1 MLKYDKAAAQSIERS
16 YNTPDISRQRLQ
28 TLKSLALNA
37 GEHVVDVGCGTGFL
51 VSEMAAV
58 VGESGHLAGVDF
70 SQDMLDVASKRC
82 ESLPQVTLR
91 QGSAD
96 ALPLEDA
103 SFDAASCTQVLLYVP
118 DLQKSIAELARVLK
132 PGGRLA
138 VIETD
143 WRGIVLNSANSSTTD
158 RIFNAFDENVPNA
171 NLPARLIPMLKAHGF
186 GAIKVDAIPIIN
198 TSNNAA
204 NFSAGALKW
213 ASELA
218 VKEKKVSALEAEVW
232 LEDIEKKAAA
242 GEYFFCVNRFL
253 FSAVKLAV

>member
-1 MLKYDKAAAQSIERS
+1 MLNYDKAAAQSIERS
-16 YNTPDISRQRLQ
+16 YNTPDISRQRLE

-51 VSEMAAV
+51 ISEMAAV
-58 VGESGHLAGVDF
+58 VGETGLLAGVDF
-70 SQDMLDVASKRC
+70 SQDMLDVAAQRC
-82 ESLPQVTLR
+82 ESLPQVSLR
-91 QGSAD
+91 QGSAE
-96 ALPLEDA
+96 ALPLDDA

-118 DLQKSIAELARVLK
+118 NLEQSIAELARVLK

-158 RIFNAFDENVPNA
+158 RIFNAFDEIVPNA
-171 NLPARLIPMLKAHGF
+171 NLPAKLIPMLKAAGF

-198 TSNNAA
+198 TSNTSA
-204 NFSAGALKW
+204 NFSSSSLKW
-213 ASELA
+213 ASDLA
-218 VKEKKVSALEAEVW
+218 VKEKKVSLLEAQVW
-232 LEDIEKKAAA
+232 LEDIDEKAAS

-253 FSAVKLAV
+253 FSAVKMG

>member
-1 MLKYDKAAAQSIERS
+1 MLNYDKAAAQSIERS
-16 YNTPDISRQRLQ
+16 YNTPDIARQRLQ

-51 VSEMAAV
+51 ISEMAAV
-58 VGESGHLAGVDF
+58 VGETGRLAGVDF

-82 ESLPQVTLR
+82 ESLPQVSLR

-96 ALPLEDA
+96 SLPLDDA

-132 PGGRLA
+132 PGGRLS

-143 WRGIVLNSANSSTTD
+143 WRGIVLNSAHSSLTD
-158 RIFNAFDENVPNA
+158 RIFNAFDEIVPNA
-171 NLPARLIPMLKAHGF
+171 NLPSRLIPMLKAAGF
-186 GAIKVDAIPIIN
+186 AAIKVDAIPIIN
-198 TSNNAA
+198 TSNTSA
-204 NFSAGALKW
+204 NFSAGTVQW
-213 ASELA
+213 ASGIA
-218 VKEKKVSALEAEVW
+218 VKEKKISQEEADLW
-232 LEDIEKKAAA
+232 LADIEEKAAA

-253 FSAVKLAV
+253 FSAVKMG